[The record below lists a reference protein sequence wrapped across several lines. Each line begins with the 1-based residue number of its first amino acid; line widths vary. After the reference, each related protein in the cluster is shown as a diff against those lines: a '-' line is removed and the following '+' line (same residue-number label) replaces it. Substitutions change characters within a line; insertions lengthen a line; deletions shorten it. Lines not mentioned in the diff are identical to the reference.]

1 MDSPFFQL
9 GDQNN
14 GDVKLQI
21 ICFDGHPYGGNP
33 IYLHSQVLKKS
44 SYFEARLSERW
55 SPESSFSA
63 EIIITLPPDGSAEN
77 YIDCIRL
84 MYSSHW
90 EKHLSFS
97 NVDDAL
103 RILPVASEFLFEEG
117 IRACMDY
124 LEAVCWTPEQKLRI
138 RALLSS
144 LQVNISTDLAER
156 LKISKSFF
164 DEELELLKKIVP
176 QMLSEVLNKPF
187 VSYGVPLKHMRETV
201 EKQIVAYF
209 EEDIHPSIQKICR
222 VALLDE
228 FRTRI
233 KKIKRGPSTEIRDD
247 ACESLLWLLDLIK
260 LCKNGIFEAAFTIF
274 VKDEDIAGILAKPKI
289 SWSPNTAAVSR
300 PFQYGA
306 SFININNDQNF
317 SDSDRS
323 YSRRVLEILV
333 HRFLDAL
340 ANGDIIIPK
349 RERVSFLIKWVPVIA
364 HLVCRL
370 ACVYKACEL
379 IYCTSSVSLSVPFS
393 SHIPGLKFSER
404 FEGGVTNILAS
415 LPPSDQKQIFSSF
428 TDSAKKFQT
437 WERGI
442 FHWWIK
448 VIRIAV
454 MAENGSHLQ
463 ME

>member
-260 LCKNGIFEAAFTIF
+260 LCKN
-274 VKDEDIAGILAKPKI
+274 
-289 SWSPNTAAVSR
+289 
-300 PFQYGA
+300 
-306 SFININNDQNF
+306 
-317 SDSDRS
+317 DRS